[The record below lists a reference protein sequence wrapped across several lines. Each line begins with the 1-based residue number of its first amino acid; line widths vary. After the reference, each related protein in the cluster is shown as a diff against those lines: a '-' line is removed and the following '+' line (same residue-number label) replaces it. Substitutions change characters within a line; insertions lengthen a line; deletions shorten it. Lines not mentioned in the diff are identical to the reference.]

1 MPDKLAPARWRRIA
15 WRTLIFAATALAIG
29 IAARWWFLHWQPDR
43 ARYRLRGIDVSHHQ
57 GAIDWKAVARDD
69 VAFAYLKA
77 SEGGDHRDRRY
88 AVNERDARAAGV
100 PVGAYHFFTF
110 CRTGAEQAAN
120 FLAAA
125 PAHADALPPAVDLE
139 FGGNCGRRPDGAAM
153 RAELDAFLAPVEAAY
168 AKPALLYVTPEFF
181 DAYRD
186 ALPPRPLWRRSIL
199 HAPDS
204 RAAWTLWQYHNR
216 ARVDGIDG
224 PVDLNVFDGDAAAF
238 ARWRDA
244 PAQPRDLPVGAARAA
259 TAQLPVAAEV
269 SR

>member
-1 MPDKLAPARWRRIA
+1 MPDRLHRTRWRRIA
-15 WRTLIFAATALAIG
+15 LRTLVVAAAALAVAV
-29 IAARWWFLHWQPDR
+29 AARAWFLHWQPDR
-43 ARYRLRGIDVSHHQ
+43 ERYPLRGIDVSHHQ
-57 GAIDWKAVARDD
+57 GAIDWNAVARDD

-88 AVNERDARAAGV
+88 GENAAGARAAGV
-100 PVGAYHFFTF
+100 AAGAYHFFTF
-110 CRTGAEQAAN
+110 CRGGAEQAAN

-125 PAHADALPPAVDLE
+125 PASADALPPALDLE
-139 FGGNCGRRPDGAAM
+139 FGGNCGRRPDAAAM

-216 ARVDGIDG
+216 ARVAGIDG

-238 ARWRDA
+238 ARWR
-244 PAQPRDLPVGAARAA
+244 GAAR
-259 TAQLPVAAEV
+259 
-269 SR
+269 

>member
-1 MPDKLAPARWRRIA
+1 MPDQFDRTRWRRIA
-15 WRTLIFAATALAIG
+15 MRTVAVAATALAIG

-43 ARYRLRGIDVSHHQ
+43 ARYPLRGIDVSHHQ
-57 GAIDWKAVARDD
+57 GAIDWRAVARDD

-88 AVNERDARAAGV
+88 AANARDARAAGV
-100 PVGAYHFFTF
+100 AVGAYHFFTF
-110 CRTGAEQAAN
+110 CRDGGAQAAN

-125 PAHADALPPAVDLE
+125 PAAADALPPAVDLE

-168 AKPALLYVTPEFF
+168 GKPALLYVTPEFF
-181 DAYRD
+181 DAYRA
-186 ALPPRPLWRRSIL
+186 ALPSRPLWRRAIL
-199 HAPDS
+199 RAPDS

-216 ARVDGIDG
+216 ARVAGIDG

-238 ARWRDA
+238 ARWRDMN
-244 PAQPRDLPVGAARAA
+244 AQPRDPPAGAARAA
-259 TAQLPVAAEV
+259 SVQ
-269 SR
+269 

>member
-1 MPDKLAPARWRRIA
+1 MTDKRTRRRWRRIA
-15 WRTLIFAATALAIG
+15 MGTFAIAATVLAVG
-29 IAARWWFLHWQPDR
+29 IAARAWFLHWQPDR
-43 ARYRLRGIDVSHHQ
+43 ERYPLRGIDVSHHQ
-57 GAIDWKAVARDD
+57 GAIDWSAVARDD

-88 AVNERDARAAGV
+88 GENATGARAAGV
-100 PVGAYHFFTF
+100 AAGAYHFFTF
-110 CRTGAEQAAN
+110 CRGGAEQAAN

-125 PAHADALPPAVDLE
+125 PASADALPPALDLE
-139 FGGNCGRRPDGAAM
+139 FGGNCGRRPDAAAM

-216 ARVDGIDG
+216 ARVAGIDG

-238 ARWRDA
+238 ARWR
-244 PAQPRDLPVGAARAA
+244 GAI
-259 TAQLPVAAEV
+259 P
-269 SR
+269 